1 MLKNFIASIIAPTIA
16 QELDKLYTRIGDIER
31 GINSSLADIKDDM
44 DDIRSNVDE
53 IDPYNL
59 GSNIADYISLDESR
73 IASEIQSYMEADNS
87 DNWNDLWGSLAK
99 VEEKLNGIVKVL
111 QPQSNEN

>member
-1 MLKNFIASIIAPTIA
+1 MLKNFIASIIAPVIA
-16 QELDKLYTRIGDIER
+16 QELEGLHVKIEDIER

-44 DDIRSNVDE
+44 DDIRSSVDE
-53 IDPYNL
+53 IDPYNI
-59 GSNIADYISLDESR
+59 GSNIAEYIDIDTR
-73 IASEIQSYMEADNS
+73 QIARDISSEMGD
-87 DNWNDLWGSLAK
+87 DNWDDLWDSLAK